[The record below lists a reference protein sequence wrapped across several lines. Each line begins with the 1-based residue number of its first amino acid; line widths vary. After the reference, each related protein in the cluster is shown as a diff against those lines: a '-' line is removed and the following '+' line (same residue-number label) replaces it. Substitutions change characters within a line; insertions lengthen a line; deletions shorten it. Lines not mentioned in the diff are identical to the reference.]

1 MSTPLKPPT
10 SFWVISIFA
19 LIWNLMGVMAYISQ
33 VTMSADTLQ
42 SLPENERALLES
54 IPAWATAAF
63 AIAVWVSLFACLML
77 LARKKIATLLFMI
90 GFTGIV
96 VQMVHSFFIANSIEV
111 YGPGGLVMPVMVL
124 FFGAA
129 LIWYSRKAEANGWI
143 E

>member
-90 GFTGIV
+90 GFAGIV

-124 FFGAA
+124 AFGAA